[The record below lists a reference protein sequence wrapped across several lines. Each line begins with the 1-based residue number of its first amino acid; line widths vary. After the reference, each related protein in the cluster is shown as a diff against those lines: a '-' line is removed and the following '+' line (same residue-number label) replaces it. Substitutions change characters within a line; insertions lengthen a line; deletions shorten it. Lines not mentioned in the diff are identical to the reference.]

1 MSWDLP
7 VVLWATCG
15 LGICLAITGQTLG
28 SSKVDCSIDSVL
40 KTFSTTTSIV
50 LQWTGDGCKE
60 FSATLNN
67 NNTHENAS
75 CAEDGKTGNISFS
88 DLSPGVLYVVTLF
101 NVSTQVC
108 NSSIR
113 TFPATVQGLNC
124 TPNEDDSTT
133 ALDVR
138 WEPADGDS
146 TLYTIMYTAKDNTTD
161 TKCTNT
167 TSENITFYNLT
178 RGRIYNIS
186 VFTISVDLQS
196 QDPAITTG
204 QTVPATVQGLNCT
217 PNEDHSTTA
226 LDVRWDPADGDST
239 LYTIMY
245 TAKYNTTDTKCTN
258 TTSENITFYNLTPG
272 RIYNISVFTISGDL
286 QSQDPANTTG
296 QTVPATVQGLNCTP
310 NEDDS
315 TTALDVRWDPAD
327 GDSTLYT
334 IMYTA
339 KYNTTDTKCTNTTSE
354 NITFYNL
361 TRGRIYNI
369 SVFTISEDL
378 QSQDPAN
385 TTGQTVPATV
395 QGLNCTPNEDDSTT
409 ALDVRWDPADGD
421 STLYTIMYTAKD
433 NTTDTMCTNTTS
445 ENITFYNLTRGRIY
459 NISVFTISEDL
470 QSQDPANITGQTVPA
485 TVGGLECT
493 PNENNSTTALDVR
506 WEAAEGDSTRY
517 KIMYT
522 AKHDTKWTN
531 TTSEYITLY
540 NLTPGRI
547 YNISVFTISEDLQS
561 QDPANTAGQTV
572 PATVRGLKC
581 TPNEDNN
588 TTALDVRWE
597 AAKGD
602 STFYKIMYT
611 AKDDTTDT
619 KCMNTSENITF
630 YNLTPG
636 RIYNIS
642 VFTISVDLKS
652 QDPANTT
659 GQTVPSTVRGLYCT
673 PNEDDSTT
681 ALDVRW
687 DPAEGDSTRYQIM
700 YTAKDN
706 PTDTKC
712 TNRTSENITFSHLTP
727 GRIYNISVFTI
738 SGDLKNQDPANT
750 AGQTVPA
757 TVRGLKCT
765 PNEDN
770 NTTALDVRWEAAK
783 GDSTF
788 YKIMYM
794 AKDDTTD
801 TKCMN
806 IRSENTTFYNLT
818 PGRIYNISVFTI
830 SVDLKNQDPANTTGQ
845 TEPADVSSV
854 KVAGYGK
861 QAVIVK
867 WDAAIGDVDVY
878 FVDLY
883 AGDKMI
889 RSTTA
894 AYTASSHEVIFYDL
908 KYDFL
913 YDAMVKTCS
922 YALNSTGKCGSGH
935 SPIHVDLIVG
945 LTVFFLLAA
954 IIIATG
960 GFLIKKCRIK
970 KQDEITRDFSLRCQN
985 LPISLS
991 QFDDHYHN
999 LEANSELG
1007 FSEEFAKL
1015 QDVGRCEIISV
1026 ARLPENRERNRYTNI
1041 LPYDVTRVILS
1052 SEVGKSDYIN
1062 ASFIPGK
1069 SSPREY
1075 IASQGPMMGTLV
1087 DFWHMVWELGVSN
1100 IIMLTKCVEN
1110 GKLKC
1115 ERYWP
1120 MDEEPLCFGDIN
1132 VTCFSEEKHSKDW
1145 IIRKMQIQHV
1155 RKHVCCTHFLTWKW
1169 FSASLPSYS
1178 T

>member
-1 MSWDLP
+1 M
-7 VVLWATCG
+7 
-15 LGICLAITGQTLG
+15 
-28 SSKVDCSIDSVL
+28 
-40 KTFSTTTSIV
+40 
-50 LQWTGDGCKE
+50 
-60 FSATLNN
+60 N
-67 NNTHENAS
+67 
-75 CAEDGKTGNISFS
+75 
-88 DLSPGVLYVVTLF
+88 
-101 NVSTQVC
+101 
-108 NSSIR
+108 
-113 TFPATVQGLNC
+113 
-124 TPNEDDSTT
+124 
-133 ALDVR
+133 
-138 WEPADGDS
+138 
-146 TLYTIMYTAKDNTTD
+146 TAKD
-161 TKCTNT
+161 
-167 TSENITFYNLT
+167 
-178 RGRIYNIS
+178 
-186 VFTISVDLQS
+186 
-196 QDPAITTG
+196 
-204 QTVPATVQGLNCT
+204 
-217 PNEDHSTTA
+217 
-226 LDVRWDPADGDST
+226 
-239 LYTIMY
+239 
-245 TAKYNTTDTKCTN
+245 NTTDTKCTN

-272 RIYNISVFTISGDL
+272 RIYNISVFTISEHL
-286 QSQDPANTTG
+286 QSQDPANTT
-296 QTVPATVQGLNCTP
+296 
-310 NEDDS
+310 
-315 TTALDVRWDPAD
+315 
-327 GDSTLYT
+327 
-334 IMYTA
+334 
-339 KYNTTDTKCTNTTSE
+339 
-354 NITFYNL
+354 
-361 TRGRIYNI
+361 
-369 SVFTISEDL
+369 
-378 QSQDPAN
+378 
-385 TTGQTVPATV
+385 
-395 QGLNCTPNEDDSTT
+395 
-409 ALDVRWDPADGD
+409 
-421 STLYTIMYTAKD
+421 
-433 NTTDTMCTNTTS
+433 
-445 ENITFYNLTRGRIY
+445 
-459 NISVFTISEDL
+459 
-470 QSQDPANITGQTVPA
+470 
-485 TVGGLECT
+485 
-493 PNENNSTTALDVR
+493 
-506 WEAAEGDSTRY
+506 
-517 KIMYT
+517 
-522 AKHDTKWTN
+522 
-531 TTSEYITLY
+531 
-540 NLTPGRI
+540 
-547 YNISVFTISEDLQS
+547 
-561 QDPANTAGQTV
+561 GQTV

-619 KCMNTSENITF
+619 KCMNIRSENTTF

-757 TVRGLKCT
+757 TVHGVHCT
-765 PNEDN
+765 QNKMN
-770 NTTALDVRWEAAK
+770 RTTAIDVLWEAVD
-783 GDSTF
+783 GDCTGYGLRCSALNNFSESYYGTSTHQSF
-788 YKIMYM
+788 TFRELAPGRMYIVSIF
-794 AKDDTTD
+794 A
-801 TKCMN
+801 
-806 IRSENTTFYNLT
+806 ISENLT
-818 PGRIYNISVFTI
+818 GYESDSPSV
-830 SVDLKNQDPANTTGQ
+830 Q

-883 AGDKMI
+883 AADKMI

-1075 IASQGPMMGTLV
+1075 IASQDPMMGTLV
-1087 DFWHMVWELGVSN
+1087 DFWRMVWELGVSN
-1100 IIMLTKCVEN
+1100 IIMLTKFVEN
-1110 GKLKC
+1110 GKKGTPAMPGTLLI
-1115 ERYWP
+1115 
-1120 MDEEPLCFGDIN
+1120 LCGGGA
-1132 VTCFSEEKHSKDW
+1132 
-1145 IIRKMQIQHV
+1145 RKGSHPCGFIVKAMEVGGQSCI
-1155 RKHVCCTHFLTWKW
+1155 
-1169 FSASLPSYS
+1169 ASSPS
-1178 T
+1178 

>member
-1 MSWDLP
+1 MTPQS
-7 VVLWATCG
+7 
-15 LGICLAITGQTLG
+15 
-28 SSKVDCSIDSVL
+28 L
-40 KTFSTTTSIV
+40 KTENTPKWSNAYPSETTLRIV
-50 LQWTGDGCKE
+50 FLQFTGIFK
-60 FSATLNN
+60 
-67 NNTHENAS
+67 
-75 CAEDGKTGNISFS
+75 
-88 DLSPGVLYVVTLF
+88 
-101 NVSTQVC
+101 
-108 NSSIR
+108 
-113 TFPATVQGLNC
+113 
-124 TPNEDDSTT
+124 
-133 ALDVR
+133 
-138 WEPADGDS
+138 
-146 TLYTIMYTAKDNTTD
+146 
-161 TKCTNT
+161 
-167 TSENITFYNLT
+167 NITLT
-178 RGRIYNIS
+178 N
-186 VFTISVDLQS
+186 
-196 QDPAITTG
+196 
-204 QTVPATVQGLNCT
+204 GL
-217 PNEDHSTTA
+217 
-226 LDVRWDPADGDST
+226 
-239 LYTIMY
+239 
-245 TAKYNTTDTKCTN
+245 
-258 TTSENITFYNLTPG
+258 
-272 RIYNISVFTISGDL
+272 
-286 QSQDPANTTG
+286 
-296 QTVPATVQGLNCTP
+296 
-310 NEDDS
+310 
-315 TTALDVRWDPAD
+315 
-327 GDSTLYT
+327 
-334 IMYTA
+334 
-339 KYNTTDTKCTNTTSE
+339 
-354 NITFYNL
+354 
-361 TRGRIYNI
+361 
-369 SVFTISEDL
+369 
-378 QSQDPAN
+378 
-385 TTGQTVPATV
+385 
-395 QGLNCTPNEDDSTT
+395 
-409 ALDVRWDPADGD
+409 
-421 STLYTIMYTAKD
+421 
-433 NTTDTMCTNTTS
+433 
-445 ENITFYNLTRGRIY
+445 
-459 NISVFTISEDL
+459 
-470 QSQDPANITGQTVPA
+470 
-485 TVGGLECT
+485 
-493 PNENNSTTALDVR
+493 
-506 WEAAEGDSTRY
+506 WE
-517 KIMYT
+517 
-522 AKHDTKWTN
+522 
-531 TTSEYITLY
+531 
-540 NLTPGRI
+540 
-547 YNISVFTISEDLQS
+547 
-561 QDPANTAGQTV
+561 
-572 PATVRGLKC
+572 
-581 TPNEDNN
+581 
-588 TTALDVRWE
+588 
-597 AAKGD
+597 
-602 STFYKIMYT
+602 
-611 AKDDTTDT
+611 
-619 KCMNTSENITF
+619 
-630 YNLTPG
+630 
-636 RIYNIS
+636 
-642 VFTISVDLKS
+642 
-652 QDPANTT
+652 
-659 GQTVPSTVRGLYCT
+659 
-673 PNEDDSTT
+673 
-681 ALDVRW
+681 
-687 DPAEGDSTRYQIM
+687 
-700 YTAKDN
+700 
-706 PTDTKC
+706 
-712 TNRTSENITFSHLTP
+712 SH
-727 GRIYNISVFTI
+727 
-738 SGDLKNQDPANT
+738 
-750 AGQTVPA
+750 VPA

-1110 GKLKC
+1110 GKKGTPAMPGTLLI
-1115 ERYWP
+1115 
-1120 MDEEPLCFGDIN
+1120 LCGGGA
-1132 VTCFSEEKHSKDW
+1132 
-1145 IIRKMQIQHV
+1145 RKGSHPCGFIVKVMEVGGQSCI
-1155 RKHVCCTHFLTWKW
+1155 
-1169 FSASLPSYS
+1169 ASSPS
-1178 T
+1178 